1 MADCPINSASE
12 TIADFIYRNGS
23 QQQFPGNSEDIPCMD
38 FVSTDF
44 SIIYTPLDTVE
55 PISLNCGYCG
65 ASTVDYQ
72 TYGPWQIAR
81 RMLPDAQYATFG
93 LGTNDIDLEHARA
106 SMELDDVAARMRGI
120 IEESIALQPRL
131 DVTILSVP
139 EFALEQPIMTRFN
152 MRTLMELNHAVEQLN
167 ERYQRM
173 CQDKGWRFLDYAS
186 SFNQRRVLYGNTIH
200 PNQRGYDVIAGL
212 IAECMGRVIRP

>member
-1 MADCPINSASE
+1 MKGHIMCVFHKKPLLVCVGDSITQGDTGLGYMAQRPWPEQVGERLGIN
-12 TIADFIYRNGS
+12 
-23 QQQFPGNSEDIPCMD
+23 
-38 FVSTDF
+38 V
-44 SIIYTPLDTVE
+44 V
-55 PISLNCGYCG
+55 NCGYCG

-186 SFNQRRVLYGNTIH
+186 SFNQRRILYGNTIH

-212 IAECMGRVIRP
+212 IAERMGRVIRP

>member
-1 MADCPINSASE
+1 MKGHIMYVFHKKPLLVCVGDSITQGDTGLGYMAQRPWPEQVGERLGIN
-12 TIADFIYRNGS
+12 
-23 QQQFPGNSEDIPCMD
+23 
-38 FVSTDF
+38 V
-44 SIIYTPLDTVE
+44 V
-55 PISLNCGYCG
+55 NCGYCG

-139 EFALEQPIMTRFN
+139 EFALEQ
-152 MRTLMELNHAVEQLN
+152 LN

-200 PNQRGYDVIAGL
+200 PNQRGYDIIAGL
-212 IAECMGRVIRP
+212 IAERMGRVIRP

>member
-1 MADCPINSASE
+1 M
-12 TIADFIYRNGS
+12 
-23 QQQFPGNSEDIPCMD
+23 
-38 FVSTDF
+38 
-44 SIIYTPLDTVE
+44 
-55 PISLNCGYCG
+55 
-65 ASTVDYQ
+65 
-72 TYGPWQIAR
+72 
-81 RMLPDAQYATFG
+81 
-93 LGTNDIDLEHARA
+93 ARA
-106 SMELDDVAARMRGI
+106 SGGTTGHQRRQLRILRCQHCRLSDIWTVAARMRGI

-186 SFNQRRVLYGNTIH
+186 SFNQRRILYGNTIH

-212 IAECMGRVIRP
+212 IAERMGRVIRP

>member
-1 MADCPINSASE
+1 MCVLTKKPLLVCVGDSITQGDTGLGYMAQRPWPEQVGERLGIN
-12 TIADFIYRNGS
+12 
-23 QQQFPGNSEDIPCMD
+23 
-38 FVSTDF
+38 V
-44 SIIYTPLDTVE
+44 V
-55 PISLNCGYCG
+55 NCGYCG

-152 MRTLMELNHAVEQLN
+152 MRTLM
-167 ERYQRM
+167 
-173 CQDKGWRFLDYAS
+173 
-186 SFNQRRVLYGNTIH
+186 
-200 PNQRGYDVIAGL
+200 
-212 IAECMGRVIRP
+212 

>member
-1 MADCPINSASE
+1 M
-12 TIADFIYRNGS
+12 RN
-23 QQQFPGNSEDIPCMD
+23 N
-38 FVSTDF
+38 
-44 SIIYTPLDTVE
+44 
-55 PISLNCGYCG
+55 
-65 ASTVDYQ
+65 
-72 TYGPWQIAR
+72 
-81 RMLPDAQYATFG
+81 ATFG